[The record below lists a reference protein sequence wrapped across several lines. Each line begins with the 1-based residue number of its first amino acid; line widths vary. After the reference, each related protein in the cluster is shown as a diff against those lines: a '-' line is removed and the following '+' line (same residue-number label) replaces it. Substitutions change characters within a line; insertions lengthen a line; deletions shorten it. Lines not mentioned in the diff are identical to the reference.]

1 MIEKKGSS
9 FDKVLNSV
17 DILVLAFGA
26 MIGWGWVVSS
36 GGWIQKAGTVG
47 TVIGFIIGGIMIY
60 FVGLTYAELTGAMPK
75 CGGEH
80 VFSYKAFGATG
91 SFICTWAIILSYIGV
106 ACFEACSFPTI
117 IQYIFPGFM
126 KGYLYT
132 VAGFDVYATWLI
144 VAVAMSVLI
153 TYVNI
158 RGIKAAAILQTI
170 LTVIIGVVGIVL
182 AASSAVNGSADNL
195 SEHFIIGSTQAE
207 SIKNILSVAIVAPFF
222 LFGFDV
228 IPQAA
233 EEIKVPMKK
242 VGRII
247 MMSIIFAVVFYAMV
261 VFAIGYALNSKEIAE
276 SVNGTG
282 LVAADAM
289 AKMFGSS
296 VMAKVLIIGGM
307 CGILTSWN
315 SFVIGGSRAM
325 FSMAEAYMIPPSFA
339 KLHKKHKTPVNALL
353 LIGLLSV
360 AAPFF
365 GRAMLVWIA
374 DSASMACCTAYCL
387 VSISFLVLRKKEPDM
402 PRPYKIKNYKLI
414 GILASVLS
422 GGMVLLY
429 IIPGSG
435 CTLTS
440 QEWVITAGGTLLGII
455 FYIACKTKYKDRF
468 GSIRE
473 TTD

>member
-1 MIEKKGSS
+1 MQKAEKGN
-9 FDKVLNSV
+9 FNKVLNSA

-36 GGWIQKAGTVG
+36 GGWIQKAGTIG

-60 FVGLTYAELTGAMPK
+60 FVGLTYAELTGALPK

-80 VFSYKAFGATG
+80 VFSYKAFGPTG
-91 SFICTWAIILSYIGV
+91 SYICTWAIILSYIGV

-132 VAGFDVYATWLI
+132 VAGFDIYATWLV
-144 VAVAMSVLI
+144 VAVAMSVTI

-158 RGIKAAAILQTI
+158 RGIKAAAILQTV

-182 AASSAVNGSADNL
+182 AVSSAINGSPGNL
-195 SEHFIIGSTQAE
+195 SEHFIIGSTEAE
-207 SIKNILSVAIVAPFF
+207 SVRNILSVAIVAPFF

-242 VGRII
+242 VGRIL
-247 MMSIIFAVVFYAMV
+247 MLSIIFAVVFYAMV

-276 SVNGTG
+276 SVNSTG

-289 AKMFGSS
+289 AKMFNSA

-315 SFVIGGSRAM
+315 SFVIGGSRAL
-325 FSMAEAYMIPPSFA
+325 FSMAEAYMIPTCFA
-339 KLHKKHKTPVNALL
+339 KLHKKYKTPVNALL
-353 LIGLLSV
+353 LIGALSV

-374 DSASMACCTAYCL
+374 DTSSMACCTAYCM
-387 VSISFLVLRKKEPDM
+387 VSISFLVLRHKEPDM
-402 PRPYKIKNYKLI
+402 PRPFKIKHYKLI
-414 GILASVLS
+414 GTLASVLS

-429 IIPGSG
+429 IIPGTG
-435 CTLTS
+435 CTLVP
-440 QEWVITAGGTLLGII
+440 QEWIIAAGWAVLGAV
-455 FYIACKTKYKDRF
+455 FYIACKTKYKERF
-468 GSIRE
+468 GSIQE
-473 TTD
+473 PID